1 MLEVAAGTAGPRRPA
16 RVPGRKAL
24 GMNDSTVRI
33 IDPRTPEERGREFL
47 PGMGRPWLLP
57 LYDAFTRLSR
67 VRPLHDRA
75 AALADVAPGESVL
88 DLGCGTGNLSL
99 AVLRAQ
105 PAARVTGLDPDAAAL
120 RIAARKAARRR
131 VPLTLVQGFADR
143 LPVEDGSLDHV
154 VSALALHHVPDD
166 ARVRFGQEALRA
178 LRPGGRVTIV
188 DFGSADDG
196 GHGAGDDGG
205 QDGGHAHGAGGEHGQ
220 QHEHRHGRGRR
231 RGPGSTG
238 AYGRVRGHDRD
249 GSGVAAN
256 PHTARNLEG
265 GLLRLLADAGFSDV
279 REVDRVQHRYGPL
292 TFVQATRG

>member
-16 RVPGRKAL
+16 RAPGRKAL
-24 GMNDSTVRI
+24 GMNDSTTVRI
-33 IDPRTPEERGREFL
+33 IDPRTPEEREREFL

-57 LYDAFTRLSR
+57 LYDAFTRLAR

-154 VSALALHHVPDD
+154 VSALALHHVPDE
-166 ARVRFGQEALRA
+166 ARVRFGAEALRA

-188 DFGSADDG
+188 DFGSADGSGHGTADG
-196 GHGAGDDGG
+196 GEHG
-205 QDGGHAHGAGGEHGQ
+205 HGAGGEHG
-220 QHEHRHGRGRR
+220 HEHRHGRGRR

-238 AYGRVRGHDRD
+238 AYGRVRGHDR
-249 GSGVAAN
+249 GRSGVAAN

-265 GLLRLLADAGFSDV
+265 GLLRLLADAGFTDA